1 MTRSTFSQVDP
12 PGPGHWTQISEGL
25 LWARMRIPAKL
36 DHINIYLIEDDDGWF
51 VVDTGPDTSVNR
63 DLWRELVTGLPRRAK
78 LSRVLVT
85 HSHPDHIGLAGWLQ
99 AEFGVPIYIS
109 SGAHHWALREAEE
122 RKGRSAQAVAAF
134 YGRMGVPSE
143 DVVHLHAALSQMD
156 PLFGPLA
163 SEVSL
168 VQADGMMRI
177 CGRNWE
183 PWVGSGHSIEHVC
196 LYQRESRLLIAGDQ
210 LLEKITPLVGV
221 SYMSPECN
229 PLADWFA
236 SLTDMQCRLPN
247 DALVLPAHGQ
257 PFYGGARRI
266 GAVLEHHE
274 SSLAK
279 LRGSLVDWCTV
290 HELSHVLGWGGLT
303 GMARYMA
310 LDETLA
316 HITYLVC
323 RGEVVGS
330 PSAID
335 DAYRYRL
342 ARRPSAPS

>member
-1 MTRSTFSQVDP
+1 MTGSTFLQIDP
-12 PGPGHWTQISEGL
+12 PSPGQWVQVSEGL

-36 DHINIYLIEDDDGWF
+36 DHINIYLVEDDDGWF
-51 VVDTGPDTSVNR
+51 LVDTGPDTLVNR

-99 AEFGVPIYIS
+99 AELGVPIYIS
-109 SGAHHWALREAEE
+109 SGAQNWALREAEE

-134 YGRMGVPSE
+134 YGRMGVHPE
-143 DVVHLHAALSQMD
+143 EVVHLHAALGQMD
-156 PLFGPLA
+156 PLFGPVA

-168 VQADGMMRI
+168 VQAGGMMRI
-177 CGRNWE
+177 GGRDWE
-183 PWVGSGHSIEHVC
+183 LWVGSGHSIEHVC
-196 LYQRESRLLIAGDQ
+196 LYQRASRLLIAGDQ
-210 LLEKITPLVGV
+210 VLAKITPLVGV
-221 SYMSPECN
+221 SYMSPEGN

-236 SLTDMQCRLPN
+236 SLTDMQRWLPN

-274 SSLAK
+274 SSLAT
-279 LRGSLVDWCTV
+279 LRSSLVDWCTV
-290 HELSHVLGWGGLT
+290 HELSHVLGWGGLK

-316 HITYLVC
+316 HITYLVR
-323 RGEVVGS
+323 RGEVVES
-330 PSAID
+330 PSTIGGV
-335 DAYRYRL
+335 YRYRL
-342 ARRPSAPS
+342 DLPPSAPS